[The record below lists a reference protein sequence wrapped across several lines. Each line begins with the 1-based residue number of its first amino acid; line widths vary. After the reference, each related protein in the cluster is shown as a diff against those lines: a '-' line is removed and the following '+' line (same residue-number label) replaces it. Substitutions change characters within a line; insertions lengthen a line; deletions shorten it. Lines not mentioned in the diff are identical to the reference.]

1 MPLNII
7 SLAISPY
14 VSRTAK
20 AIQFYKNNKDK
31 NSDKGLMLCIAE
43 GPTNGWTIID
53 GIENVPLP
61 TLDTKQLLNPIGF
74 KRFKNMYF
82 VVPNNSGNIFVAGI
96 AWSRIFAGS
105 EETLYDSAFANNARW
120 LYIEAELEPTEF
132 VGETYRQVGL
142 YSDLKINTSVVTDYA
157 TRERFLPSEIVRTG
171 SASNYIYDGILEV
184 YQNKPATRRPV
195 ELKETFLWVLEF

>member
-14 VSRTAK
+14 ISRTAK
-20 AIQFYKNNKDK
+20 AIQFYKNNKNK
-31 NSDKGLMLCIAE
+31 NSEKGLMMCIAE
-43 GPTNGWTIID
+43 GPSNGWQIID

-82 VVPNNSGNIFVAGI
+82 VVPSNSGKIFVGGI
-96 AWSRIFAGS
+96 EWSKIFAES
-105 EETLYDSAFANNARW
+105 EEALYDSVFANNARW
-120 LYIEAELEPTEF
+120 IYIEAELQPTEF

-157 TRERFLPSEIVRTG
+157 TRETFLPSEIVRSG

-184 YQNKPATRRPV
+184 YQNKAATRRPV
-195 ELKETFLWVLEF
+195 ELKEVFSWILEF